1 MKGEHDEMQYYGNL
15 ALRPERVQEQPKS
28 PVRQQAQ
35 QVNKVVRRRS
45 ITMGEKLLYL
55 VTVAVVVLVA
65 GLIIYRYAEIYQVN
79 GQIQSTSRQYT
90 QTTEHMKELQREVE
104 HLNDPK
110 RISQMAESYGMVKLD
125 SKQSITITSS
135 GGDKAVVTK
144 P

>member
-1 MKGEHDEMQYYGNL
+1 MQYYGNL
-15 ALRPERVQEQPKS
+15 ALRPERVQEQPQS
-28 PVRQQAQ
+28 PARQQSQ

-65 GLIIYRYAEIYQVN
+65 GLIIYRYAEIYQIN
-79 GQIQSTSRQYT
+79 GQIQDTTRQYT

-104 HLNDPK
+104 HLSDMK
-110 RISQMAESYGMVKLD
+110 RIRDLAAGYGMV
-125 SKQSITITSS
+125 QVENRSITITSS
-135 GGDKAVVTK
+135 GGDQAVVAK

>member
-1 MKGEHDEMQYYGNL
+1 MQYYGNL

-28 PVRQQAQ
+28 PARQQAQ

-65 GLIIYRYAEIYQVN
+65 GLIIYRYAEIYQIN
-79 GQIQSTSRQYT
+79 GQIQDTTRQYT

-104 HLNDPK
+104 HLGDMK
-110 RISQMAESYGMVKLD
+110 RIQDLAEGYGMVKVENR
-125 SKQSITITSS
+125 SITITSNS
-135 GGDKAVVTK
+135 GDKAVVAK